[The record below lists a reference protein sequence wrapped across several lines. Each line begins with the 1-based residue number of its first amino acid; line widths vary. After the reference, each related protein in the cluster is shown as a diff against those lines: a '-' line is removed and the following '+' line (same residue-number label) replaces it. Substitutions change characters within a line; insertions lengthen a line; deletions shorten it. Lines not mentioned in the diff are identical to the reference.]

1 MPKLN
6 DIAIFVEVAKLRH
19 LGRSA
24 EKLDIPASTVS
35 RRLRHLEQELGI
47 ALLVRTTRGML
58 LTDAGTLYFDTCRGL
73 IEQAADA
80 HHALRQLGLVPTGTL
95 RISLP
100 DTLAPF
106 AFVEVVREFCA
117 AWPGID
123 VRLDYSAF
131 KDNYATP
138 ADFDIALRWGVQPDS
153 DLVSRHL
160 ASVPYRLYTGA
171 SYLDTHP
178 APTSPADLRRHH
190 CLGTE
195 ICGELSQW
203 TLRTDSETVHVA
215 ARAKV
220 RANNLD
226 ALTDLVRG
234 GAGIAALP
242 AVARGHGLVPV
253 LPGWS
258 LAPIPLYALQTTR
271 HPPARARAFL
281 HLLQARLQETLT
293 STSATCRAHAL
304 ATPFPE
310 GMREPEPKSDK
321 DVMCGS
327 R

>member
-1 MPKLN
+1 MPNLN
-6 DIAIFVEVAKLRH
+6 DIAIFVEVAKLLH

-24 EKLDIPASTVS
+24 DKLDMPASTIS
-35 RRLRHLEQELGI
+35 RRLRCLERELGI
-47 ALLVRTTRGML
+47 ALLIRTTRGML
-58 LTDAGTLYFDTCRGL
+58 LTDAGTLYFDTCREL

-80 HHALRQLGLVPTGTL
+80 HHALRQLGLEPTGTL

-106 AFVEVVREFCA
+106 AFVGVVREFCA

-123 VRLDYSAF
+123 VLLDYSAF
-131 KDNYATP
+131 KDNCATP

-160 ASVPYRLYTGA
+160 ASVPYRLYACA
-171 SYLDTHP
+171 SYLDAHP
-178 APTSPADLRRHH
+178 APASPPELRRHQ

-195 ICGELSQW
+195 ICSELSQW
-203 TLRTDSETVHVA
+203 TLRTDGETVHIA

-226 ALTDLVRG
+226 ALADLVRG

-242 AVARGHGLVPV
+242 AVALGHGLVPV
-253 LPGWS
+253 LPDWS
-258 LAPIPLYALQTTR
+258 VAPIPLYALQTTR

-281 HLLQARLQETLT
+281 HLLQARLQQTLT
-293 STSATCRAHAL
+293 STPAALRVQAL
-304 ATPFPE
+304 AAPIL
-310 GMREPEPKSDK
+310 
-321 DVMCGS
+321 
-327 R
+327 